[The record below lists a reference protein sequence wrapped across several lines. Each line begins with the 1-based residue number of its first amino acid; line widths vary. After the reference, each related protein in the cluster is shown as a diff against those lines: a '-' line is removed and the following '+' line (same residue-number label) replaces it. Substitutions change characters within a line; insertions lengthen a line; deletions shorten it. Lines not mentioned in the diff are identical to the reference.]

1 MKVYRVEV
9 NSNGWKYNSVS
20 TAGDIEDATQSA
32 YLAVE
37 KFGDFEEWEMN
48 IYTVNVL

>member
-9 NSNGWKYNSVS
+9 NSNGWKYNSV
-20 TAGDIEDATQSA
+20 AGDIECATLDGI
-32 YLAVE
+32 LAVK